1 MTDTPRRRPPLPTKS
16 GTLSIK
22 PRAAAPAES
31 APAATKPGK
40 EWRKPAEGSLTRKRG
55 KASIPEQANTEP
67 VRRSA
72 RPDDGAPRSRDDRP
86 ARSDDARPAR
96 PYGDRPPRP
105 AGDRPARSS
114 DDRPARP
121 YGERA
126 ARSND
131 DRPPRPYGDRPA
143 RSDDARPARPYG
155 DRPPRPAGDRPAR
168 SGDDRPARPYGERA
182 TRSNDDR
189 PQRPYGDR
197 PARSS
202 EDRPARPYGEHPARA
217 EAEVRPP
224 RHERKQWTGEARPAP
239 VQSPLRDD
247 GSIRLSKRMT
257 ELGLCSRREADEY
270 IEKGWVRVDGRVISE
285 LGSRVHPGQVVELDR
300 RGQTAQ
306 DRRVTFLLN
315 KPVGYVSGQAEDGYE
330 PASVL
335 LVPDNHW
342 TEDPSETRYLRT
354 HHRGL
359 APAGRLDIDS
369 VGLLVFTQDGRI
381 ARALIGEDSKIEK
394 EYHVRVE
401 GRLDAE
407 GLKLLNH
414 GLSLDGEALRP
425 AKVSWLNED
434 QLRFVLREGKKR
446 QIRRMCEM
454 VGLKVIGLKR
464 VRIGR
469 VMLGN
474 LPPGQ
479 WRYLAADEQF

>member
-1 MTDTPRRRPPLPTKS
+1 MTDTPRRRPPVATKT

-22 PRAAAPAES
+22 PRSAAPEAGGS
-31 APAATKPGK
+31 GRPDTK
-40 EWRKPAEGSLTRKRG
+40 EWRKPVSGSPNRNRG
-55 KASIPEQANTEP
+55 KASFPEQANAEP
-67 VRRSA
+67 ERRA
-72 RPDDGAPRSRDDRP
+72 RTPRDDSAPRSRDDRP
-86 ARSDDARPAR
+86 RDERPQGDRPPRPFGDRPPRRDDERPARPAGDRPPRPFGDRPPRAGDERPAR

-105 AGDRPARSS
+105 S
-114 DDRPARP
+114 
-121 YGERA
+121 
-126 ARSND
+126 
-131 DRPPRPYGDRPA
+131 
-143 RSDDARPARPYG
+143 G
-155 DRPPRPAGDRPAR
+155 DRPPRPFGERPPRAGDE
-168 SGDDRPARPYGERA
+168 RPARPDFA
-182 TRSNDDR
+182 KPDAD
-189 PQRPYGDR
+189 
-197 PARSS
+197 A
-202 EDRPARPYGEHPARA
+202 
-217 EAEVRPP
+217 RPP
-224 RHERKQWTGEARPAP
+224 RHERKKWTGEPRTPIAP
-239 VQSPLRDD
+239 SPLRDD

-270 IEKGWVRVDGRVISE
+270 IEKGWVRVDGEVVSE
-285 LGSRVHPGQVVELDR
+285 LGSRVKPGQAVELDR

-306 DRRVTFLLN
+306 DSRVTFILN

-335 LVPDNHW
+335 LVPDNRW
-342 TEDPSETRYLRT
+342 AEDPNPTRYLRT
-354 HHRGL
+354 HQRGL

-381 ARALIGEDSKIEK
+381 ARALVGDDSKIEK

-401 GRLDAE
+401 GTVDAA
-407 GLKLLNH
+407 GLALLNH

-454 VGLKVIGLKR
+454 VGLRVVGLKR

-469 VMLGN
+469 IMLGH

-479 WRYLAADEQF
+479 WRYLGPDEAF

>member
-22 PRAAAPAES
+22 PRATAPAES
-31 APAATKPGK
+31 APAAAKPGK

-72 RPDDGAPRSRDDRP
+72 RPDDGAPRSRD
-86 ARSDDARPAR
+86 
-96 PYGDRPPRP
+96 
-105 AGDRPARSS
+105 
-114 DDRPARP
+114 
-121 YGERA
+121 
-126 ARSND
+126 
-131 DRPPRPYGDRPA
+131 DRPA